1 MQQQTQHASGKGLPR
16 SRVAV
21 RPPEYFPRLAYLALM
36 QQAERFV
43 LADTFQYSRQSFQN
57 RARLRTPPRPRRSW
71 QWISVPLK
79 GGQHGRPICEVEV
92 DSAPVPGQAEC
103 GQAVRADW
111 QRSHWRAFRYNYQ
124 TAPFFDH
131 YEAAFCD
138 LFQNPW
144 TSLGALTCAS
154 AELLHRLFGLSTTLV
169 RASALPEAPSDLG
182 TLAGHDHLLLVPEAT
197 AEHDRAQVTS
207 VQVLRYQE
215 PVYHQNFEGFEP
227 GLSGVDLLFN
237 YGPSAVEILQSG
249 VTIL

>member
-1 MQQQTQHASGKGLPR
+1 MQQQTRQQAQQARDNSPPR
-16 SRVAV
+16 SVVAV

-36 QQAERFV
+36 QHAERFV

-92 DSAPVPGQAEC
+92 D
-103 GQAVRADW
+103 VRGAW

-131 YEAAFCD
+131 YEAAFRD
-138 LFQNPW
+138 LFETPW
-144 TSLGALTCAS
+144 TSLGALTCATT
-154 AELLHRLFGLSTTLV
+154 ELLHRLFGLPSALV
-169 RASALPEAPSDLG
+169 RASTLPEAPGDLRALVGHGG
-182 TLAGHDHLLLVPEAT
+182 TLLTSEAA
-197 AEHDRAQVTS
+197 AEHDCGQVAS
-207 VQVLRYQE
+207 VQVMRYQE
-215 PVYHQNFEGFEP
+215 PVYQQNFDGFEP
-227 GLSGVDLLFN
+227 GLSAVDLLFN
-237 YGPSAVEILQSG
+237 YGPAAPKLIRRG

>member
-1 MQQQTQHASGKGLPR
+1 MQQP
-16 SRVAV
+16 SRQQAQKEHSNSPLRRVIAV
-21 RPPEYFPRLAYLALM
+21 RPPDYFPRLAYLALM

-92 DSAPVPGQAEC
+92 D
-103 GQAVRADW
+103 VRADW

-131 YEAAFCD
+131 YEAAFHD
-138 LFQNPW
+138 LFENPW

-154 AELLHRLFGLSTTLV
+154 AELLHRLFGLSTVLV

-182 TLAGHDHLLLVPEAT
+182 TLAGHDHVLLVPEAT
-197 AEHDRAQVTS
+197 AEHDRTQVAS

-237 YGPSAVEILQSG
+237 YGPSAVEVLRSG
-249 VTIL
+249 VVIL

>member
-1 MQQQTQHASGKGLPR
+1 MQREQQSAGNDRQRKEI
-16 SRVAV
+16 VAV

-71 QWISVPLK
+71 QWISVPIK

-92 DSAPVPGQAEC
+92 D
-103 GQAVRADW
+103 VRAGW

-131 YEAAFCD
+131 YEADFRA
-138 LFQNPW
+138 LFEQPW

-154 AELLHRLFGLSTTLV
+154 TELLHRLFGLPARLV
-169 RASALPEAPSDLG
+169 RASTLPAAPRELGALVGYGNVLLTSEAS
-182 TLAGHDHLLLVPEAT
+182 
-197 AEHDRAQVTS
+197 AEHDRAHVPTAR
-207 VQVLRYQE
+207 VLHYRD
-215 PVYHQNFEGFEP
+215 PVYHQNFDGFEP
-227 GLSGVDLLFN
+227 GLSAVDLLFN
-237 YGPSAVEILQSG
+237 YGPGAPELLQRG